1 MPGPFAPE
9 PSLLDSLP
17 SSGPPKKQRTWLI
30 VLVIILALMLV
41 GIVSCV
47 ALVGTTGKAVNKS
60 MAEASQS
67 QRAEGDRNTRREVT
81 PGKAFTIG
89 KHETLAGWRAQKVTI
104 FDDTEFNV
112 TGKVKNVS
120 DATSTAFI
128 HPKFIDSSGESPRQR
143 VMPLRWPGGRPDSS
157 PYLHL
162 RRRLWQYK
170 RVTAEAD
177 F

>member
-1 MPGPFAPE
+1 MTTPPAMPGPFAPE

-67 QRAEGDRNTRREVT
+67 QRAEGDRNAPREVT

-89 KHETLAGWRAQKVTI
+89 KHETLAG
-104 FDDTEFNV
+104 
-112 TGKVKNVS
+112 
-120 DATSTAFI
+120 
-128 HPKFIDSSGESPRQR
+128 
-143 VMPLRWPGGRPDSS
+143 
-157 PYLHL
+157 
-162 RRRLWQYK
+162 
-170 RVTAEAD
+170 
-177 F
+177 